1 MEPAKKHKTAIV
13 SEGRKKI
20 HTTFD
25 DGSEM
30 VEEYDLETDELVVRK
45 TRKPTKL
52 GGEGEWF
59 YEIGAP
65 TNIRPA
71 ELLIAESNNNPVFVR
86 KDATDAFQW
95 RVRNLLYPKDVYSV
109 SVDEAAQEIVIR
121 TSNKKYYKR
130 FDIPDMKRAKLK
142 LDPSALSWTYT
153 NNTLLVSYKK
163 PDPIIQAERQ
173 AKQERQEMKN
183 KKPPREGDVDC
194 QQQ

>member
-1 MEPAKKHKTAIV
+1 
-13 SEGRKKI
+13 
-20 HTTFD
+20 
-25 DGSEM
+25 M